1 MVATTSIEIRRGDY
15 IGAGIYRTSEGD
27 IRSTLTGIK
36 LQVDQIQVAIN
47 KELIQISTIAG
58 NVTGQRLT
66 DLGRCS
72 ESLTLKGTI
81 TKDTTN
87 NVRAIHIA
95 KDFEY
100 AVLNWYTQTVIE
112 SLIWYDES
120 DTSEA
125 FTFSG
130 YPLRGTFS
138 YTAGELDSYP
148 FTLQWVW
155 GVKSTS

>member
-1 MVATTSIEIRRGDY
+1 MGTNIEIRRGDY
-15 IGAGIYRTSEGD
+15 TGGGIYRTSE
-27 IRSTLTGIK
+27 STSMASLTGIK

-47 KELIQISTIAG
+47 KEILQLSTIGG
-58 NVTGQRLT
+58 NVGGQRLT

-81 TKDTTN
+81 TKDNTN
-87 NVRAIHIA
+87 NVRAVHFA

-100 AVLNWYTQTVIE
+100 ACLNWHTQTSIE
-112 SLIWYDES
+112 TLIWTDES
-120 DTSEA
+120 DTSET
-125 FTFSG
+125 FTFTG

-138 YTAGELDSYP
+138 YTAGDLDIFP